1 MTSSGVEFVLDGVVP
16 TGVLVGVAV
25 FVAVFTGVV
34 AGVVVAGAVVG
45 GAGVVAPAGKQ
56 IDVPG

>member
-1 MTSSGVEFVLDGVVP
+1 MICLTSSGVEFVLDGVVP
-16 TGVLVGVAV
+16 TGVA
-25 FVAVFTGVV
+25 
-34 AGVVVAGAVVG
+34 AGVVGAGAAGAAGVG

>member
-1 MTSSGVEFVLDGVVP
+1 MICLTSSGVEFVLDGVVP
-16 TGVLVGVAV
+16 TG
-25 FVAVFTGVV
+25 VAVFTGVV